1 MIWSPIS
8 KYFLAGRWNI
18 LSLYDMKA
26 YFKTFGLGAEIFS
39 AYIIWKYIKTFGLSA
54 QIFSVCVIWKYIT
67 QSSFFCRH
75 LGWKYSRPVSS
86 GTISKHLGLGTEI
99 ISACTSKYLCY
110 WNIFQPVSSGSLS
123 NMWWSW
129 KWLCLHQDTTS
140 FNLDPSILD
149 GLYTV
154 EIHVK
159 VLIFLRHTLCLDAE
173 VIKTEI
179 MESNHVSKNHEMYKL
194 FCLIWIRSFT
204 SKAKTFD

>member
-99 ISACTSKYLCY
+99 ISACASKYLCY

-140 FNLDPSILD
+140 FNLDPKHSWWTLHCRD
-149 GLYTV
+149 PCESADFFET
-154 EIHVK
+154 
-159 VLIFLRHTLCLDAE
+159 HTGSWCW
-173 VIKTEI
+173 
-179 MESNHVSKNHEMYKL
+179 SNQDWDYGKQSREQKSWNV
-194 FCLIWIRSFT
+194 
-204 SKAKTFD
+204 